1 MNYRRRPGRRRRN
14 PNPAPRRLERRRTL
28 FIEPLE
34 VRALLSGVSLT
45 GVPNWV
51 EQGPG
56 PEINSGSTVTFPQKN
71 EVGGA
76 VQSIA
81 VGANKL
87 VIGTVNGG
95 VWSTSDSPLLIGGGN
110 PSWTPLT
117 DKLPSLAIGAV
128 AFDSTDAFGNTFY
141 AGTGQFSNGFDSGGS
156 AIGLYRTTDGGNNW
170 TVLDGSSTTGS
181 KLDGHR
187 IKALIAD
194 GQTILAGAIDGDGIS
209 GSRDYVTN
217 GGGLYRSADGGAT
230 FFKIVGAG
238 ANDLPAGAVTSLVLD
253 PNNAQTVYAAVSG
266 QGVFRSNNLGAAG
279 SWTSVNTGL
288 TTVGATTTDI
298 ELTDQTIA
306 GGTTLFAGVEN
317 DATNK
322 IEVFTSTNSGNA
334 WTQLAAVPAS
344 FPQPG
349 LGAFAEKLNI
359 VADPTNAGVVYIDG
373 MGGTGIFRYNPAGAG
388 SWVRIDGAGNT
399 AGGTAPHPDSRD
411 MAFLSGVLVEA
422 DDGGIV
428 DMANPTN
435 ATASDWISL
444 NNNLRT
450 FEFYSVAY
458 DSTNHVIIGG
468 VQDNGSPSQAARNTV
483 ANWTDLSGGDGQFQ
497 AVDTTSLGG
506 GNVYRY
512 SMSDD
517 FAFLNR
523 TRFDNT
529 NTQVG
534 ASARVGFRSSIGAAN
549 LTGLNAADQA
559 FAASGA
565 FSQVPFALNSQDPT
579 RMLIGFNGVYED
591 AGASVAAGGAAG
603 DVISDITSNL
613 AGLSGKVSAV
623 AYGGQRAGTGFTNVA
638 LVGSTSGQLYFR
650 GETGSTF
657 TRVDGAGAG
666 QLGGSGKLWS
676 VALDPNDWRH
686 VFVVKGNQLFET
698 KDITNLASKPFQVIG
713 GGAGDNLLN
722 VTSQLRS
729 VIAVDVG
736 AQTVP
741 LVTGQ
746 GGLFRSLAP
755 GQWTQYGER
764 LPDVVG
770 RSVVYNSTDNVV
782 VLGTFGRGVWT
793 IPNATSSLMTQGVL
807 TITGDQDFAGENDT
821 FRMVRDVNNPAFVHV
836 FVNGVEDASSPF
848 QLATIHQINVN
859 GLDGNDTLV
868 IDDSNGL
875 INVPG
880 GIHYDGGTGRNTL
893 QIVQT
898 GGATETSDVYSVG
911 PNNGEGSDVI
921 VGATGTQT
929 IQFQNLAPVLDTVPA
944 TTATVNGTPAD
955 NAINYTTGSIVANG
969 LITIDN
975 QESYEF
981 SNKTNLVVNGG
992 AGSDTIN
999 LNNQAAAP
1007 TGLTSITANGG
1018 DPTASDTLI
1027 VNGIA
1032 GVADDLQATPTGT
1045 GAGTVSDT
1053 PAPTFVPLT
1062 FSGIEHLTV
1071 VGQLADAD
1079 GLDISS
1085 TAGND
1090 AYTYVPGAT
1099 GDSGLVT
1106 GTANGL
1112 SFDITPVAFSG
1123 FRSFVTPLAFNSGG
1137 TDSLTLDGTV
1147 GNDVV
1152 SFANQAF
1159 PLGGT
1164 SPAATVNGST
1174 PLFYSSGL
1182 VHVVLNGLTG
1192 NETFNL
1198 TGDGSAATVL
1208 LSSTGA
1214 TITGGGLAPG
1224 AAPLTITGA
1233 GVVNFNNGAGAI
1245 TVGGTANAD
1254 SVDVTPTGASSA
1266 AIQVSASSPVLNATT
1281 TGTLMIGE
1289 ATPDNDTVTI
1299 HASGSADSID
1309 VDRGASLTT
1318 QTVQVKTFLGGPLAL
1333 KMLTLTGPD
1342 FASLVID
1349 TGLGNDTVNVTNTV
1363 ENLLGTVLSV
1373 VGASSHDVLNVTNTK
1388 IGPTSIAPGASD
1400 DSGQITSGDGAINF
1414 AGARVLFLSDSN
1426 NDPLTVF
1433 GTSGD
1438 DTVTAAKGAI
1448 FDTASV
1454 NARARVQFA
1463 GFGTLTL
1470 DGNTGNDSYNVSPL
1484 TLTGVTGINVG
1495 SSSAGGSDTLTV
1507 NGSTAGE
1514 TIRYN
1519 QSAAQI
1525 TVAASAPITTTN
1537 ISSVAI
1543 NGQGGGDT
1551 LAVTTPASSTT
1562 TLMAGTAIDSGL
1574 LQVGSLAPLT
1584 FSGLGA
1590 LGTLS
1595 ISDAGGTLIYNG
1607 TANNDSFNVSG
1618 AAGSSGNITAS
1629 GRIAVSTS
1637 GVTGL
1642 TLNGGDGDDTFN
1654 ITGSAAT
1661 PLPYTAINLDGG
1673 NPSAS
1678 DIVTLTGATGP
1689 VAVNLGDSSA
1699 NPPTNTTVT
1708 GYGPTVTLS
1717 GVEVV
1722 NLDTGANTLTVN
1734 GTTGND
1740 TLAATPTGANSVS
1753 FQSYSGGTAQNG
1765 QGGTLSSLTPITP
1778 AFNATNVS
1786 GVAGGF
1792 AIDANGGSDTLFVEG
1807 SQNADSIDVNDAVSG
1822 ANAARVAGMLAVNYN
1837 AALPQVEI
1845 DGLAG
1850 SDTINVAPST
1860 TTSFLVDGGDP
1871 IGVQPGDTI
1880 NLLHPPGSYQ
1890 IFAGPTKDSGGLKTP
1905 SMQAV
1910 SWAHIETIVNTGG
1923 GAPIITGTNDN
1934 DEITVIA
1941 RDNSYN
1947 PANPGTPNP
1956 LLDGVQDFTVSVND
1970 SADMLFVNTP
1980 DLLIDGLSG
1989 NDDIVVREPAPNQAA
2004 WNVQVFVAGGAA
2016 ASGNNRLGDNIELET
2031 PGTQSVTYNPN
2042 NPLSAVPAVPG
2053 ITLSVPGAG
2062 GGQFSDAANT
2072 STITAMQFLVPGFFQ
2087 SSPGGAEDFVYAGE
2101 GGDDSLTYNTPANAG
2116 NNLVYTPGATPDAGA
2131 ITGSQS
2137 GGAALTPL
2145 SFSGLGTTGS
2155 LAFTTSNAG
2164 RTDHLNVEGVPTSA
2178 GESFSVAAAGG
2189 GTVQLSQLPPA
2200 SGVITLPITT
2210 ASVSDLELDGLGGND
2225 QFSLA
2230 GTLPYTNL
2238 IVDDGA
2244 VVNLSGAAGPVTV
2257 NLGDSAAAPP
2267 TDTTITGYGGMVTL
2281 TGVEVANLDAGGNGL
2296 TVNGT
2301 AASDQLSY
2309 TPTGAAAGAVTNA
2322 GLNTTFNFTNA
2333 AGTFTLDPAGG
2344 NDTVTVNGTSA
2355 SDTINVVRGAATTVQ
2370 VNALKTV
2377 SLATANT
2384 EALVVATGSGADRV
2398 NVSGTAGP
2406 ASLTVNGGAAPAVDT
2421 LIVTNSTAGTTTV
2434 VPGATPDAGTVQTP
2448 DGNVGFTGMTLV
2460 TLAGAAAS
2468 DTLVAKGTNSADNLA
2483 LQFLGGANRIWV
2495 NSQAV
2500 VSFSSFGAVT
2510 LQGLFGDDKFS
2521 VTPVGLVGVT
2531 AINVAGG
2538 DPTASDSLLVTG
2550 TTGADAIVF
2559 APTAAD
2565 AATVTVNAA
2574 APIAFSTTEA
2584 LTINGL
2590 GGGDT
2595 LAVTTP
2601 AGPDTITY
2609 SPGATVDSASV
2620 QVGSLVPLNFN
2631 NLGAGSVRLADT
2643 GGAAD
2648 SLVYNGTAASDTF
2661 NVVGAAG
2668 GTITL
2673 NSQLPVQTPG
2683 IANLTLNGLAGDD
2696 TFNLTGAL
2704 PYTAT
2709 TLDGGD
2715 PSGSDIAN
2723 LTGAAGPVTV
2733 NLGDSAAAPPT
2744 DTTITGYGGM
2754 VTLTGVEVANLDA
2767 GGNGLTVNGTAASD
2781 QLSYTPTGAAAGAV
2795 TNAGLNTT
2803 FNFTNAAGTFTLDP
2817 AGGNDT
2823 VTVNGTSASD
2833 TINVVRGAATTVQ
2846 VNALKTV
2853 SLATANTEALV
2864 VATGSGT
2871 DRVNVSGTAGPAS
2884 LTVNGGAVPAADT
2897 LTVTNSTAGT
2907 TTVVPGATPD
2917 AGTVQTPDGNV
2928 GFTGMT
2934 LVTLAGAAAS
2944 DTLVAKGTNSA
2955 DNMALQFL
2963 GGANRIWV
2971 NSQAVVSFSSFGA
2984 VTLQGLFGD
2993 DKFSVIPVGL
3003 VGVTAINVAG
3013 GDPTA
3018 SDSLLVTGTTGA
3030 DAIVFAPTAA
3040 DAGTVTVNAAAP
3052 IAFSTTES
3060 VTINGLGG
3068 GDTLAVTTPAG
3079 LDTITYS
3086 PGATVDSA
3094 SVQVGSLV
3102 PLSFNNLG
3110 AGSVRLA
3117 DTGGAADSLVYN
3129 GTAASDTF
3137 NVVGAAGG
3145 TITLNSQL
3153 PVQTPGIANLTLNG
3167 LAGDDTFN
3175 LTGALPYVATRLDGG
3190 DPSGSDIANLTG
3202 AVANVAVNLG
3212 DSAASPPTN
3221 TTITGYGGIV
3231 TLAGVEVANLNAGGN
3246 GLTAIGTARNDTITY
3261 TPTGAAAGTFTS
3273 AGLNTTFN
3281 FSAAT
3286 GAFTLF
3292 GGAGS
3297 ANQVKVNGTEGRD
3310 LFSIDAGTGT
3320 VSVTDASGTLLKPV
3334 VLGIDVQILSAFG
3347 LGGQNTFQVT
3357 PAAGLQFAP
3366 KNLDNLL
3373 INVDGGSAGQ
3383 NNALVIQAAGGGSL
3397 AADQFV
3403 VDNRDVIGS
3412 SGTIRTFTAAVQWPD
3427 INYTNVK
3434 VVSPNMASP
3443 GNLLVLGPDGYEPNE
3458 SQPGAAILGSAATVQ
3473 VSHASIFPDAAEF
3486 PGVPA
3491 DNDFYSVLAQQTG
3504 TLDLVATFRLFAP
3517 TLLPGGGNLNLQA
3530 LDAAGNIIAT
3540 ASGGAAS
3547 FGAVGATANARIR
3560 IPVVAGQTYVL
3571 HVFGANANGTPNG
3584 AVVNGYDLSIVDTPT
3599 IVPFNIELSRSVAAG
3614 VAGAPDAGDLPTTA
3628 PGDDTGRSQLDD
3640 VTNNNKPR
3648 IYLRLADG
3656 VFLNDLPGNGTTDAP
3671 PVGVI
3676 PIPFSPNAATPGFRV
3691 AIFDGDNTQTPVG
3704 FASQVA
3710 GFPGLYSFD
3719 FPAALADGVHH
3730 LTAEVQMVD
3739 PAAPNETGFGGA
3751 SLSLNLTIDTAVPP
3765 IAFGTGVAGSNSGLD
3780 GASDSGIGGQPAT
3793 IVDRI
3798 TNVSTPTFYGV
3809 AEANAIVRLYDD
3821 MNNNGMVDA
3830 GDVYLGQTTA
3840 SPLDGTNQ
3848 FPGGQWRLTSNVD
3861 LNNPKLGFALDGVRH
3876 LLASAED
3883 LAGNLSPVQSLT
3895 IFVDTQGPKVKNVG
3909 IAGSPAFNLF
3919 LNKPSAPSP
3928 TPLVNALDVTFSD
3941 QPVRVGPDFVYPA
3954 VNPILAGTIGN
3965 YVLLGEH
3972 TGPVAI
3978 TSVTFADST
3987 ASGTPGMSVATL
3999 HFAAPLADD
4008 RYTLSISDH
4017 ISDNAGNPLDGEF
4030 NGATFPSGNGTSGG
4044 TLVGSFTIDSRPEIG
4059 VYSAGTVGLDIN
4071 GNGAFDPQNA
4081 NAQNRDA
4088 VITLGYPSDRLFSG
4102 KFADAGGVVN
4112 GFDKLAAYGFVNGQ
4126 WRWLY
4131 DQGGLGNNEIQ
4142 VPQAIGL
4149 DGLPVAGNWT
4159 NTKGGADHVGVFTG
4173 DTWWLDVLGQ
4183 GSVTPADLATP
4194 ATAVSPAGKLASDMV
4209 GLPIVG
4215 DFDGDGKVDL
4225 GAYQNGVFEFDL
4237 SSLEVNGVVT
4247 GQWNAKINVQP
4258 LLPNNIGFAGVLARP
4273 VAADMNA
4280 DGTTDLGLYWPG
4292 RTDSNPGTAQWYFL
4306 VSDPAAATA
4315 AAKFASLNQ
4324 TFQDETLG
4332 GRDIYYQFGDQFA
4345 LPLVGNFD
4353 PPSSGAAVP
4362 NFSSTAAAADWISRL
4377 YVQILGREPSTGDLA
4392 NWISQINQGA
4402 TADQVAQSF
4411 VDSAEHRGQV
4421 IDQLYQQYL
4430 GRHADSD
4437 GVAFWTSVWN
4447 AAGGPELVQAGIIGS
4462 PEYYATA
4469 GKLNPSLSAD
4479 AAWVTALYRNI
4490 LGRDVDQQGLSYW
4503 VDYIQSHSKQSV
4515 VLGFV
4520 TSDEYRLQLIDGWF
4534 ETYLGRALDASGAAY
4549 WLHQMQQGL
4558 GQDQIVIG
4566 ILSSDE
4572 YRNRA

>member
-2384 EALVVATGSGADRV
+2384 EALVVATGSG
-2398 NVSGTAGP
+2398 
-2406 ASLTVNGGAAPAVDT
+2406 
-2421 LIVTNSTAGTTTV
+2421 
-2434 VPGATPDAGTVQTP
+2434 
-2448 DGNVGFTGMTLV
+2448 
-2460 TLAGAAAS
+2460 
-2468 DTLVAKGTNSADNLA
+2468 
-2483 LQFLGGANRIWV
+2483 
-2495 NSQAV
+2495 
-2500 VSFSSFGAVT
+2500 
-2510 LQGLFGDDKFS
+2510 
-2521 VTPVGLVGVT
+2521 
-2531 AINVAGG
+2531 
-2538 DPTASDSLLVTG
+2538 
-2550 TTGADAIVF
+2550 
-2559 APTAAD
+2559 
-2565 AATVTVNAA
+2565 
-2574 APIAFSTTEA
+2574 
-2584 LTINGL
+2584 
-2590 GGGDT
+2590 
-2595 LAVTTP
+2595 
-2601 AGPDTITY
+2601 
-2609 SPGATVDSASV
+2609 
-2620 QVGSLVPLNFN
+2620 
-2631 NLGAGSVRLADT
+2631 
-2643 GGAAD
+2643 
-2648 SLVYNGTAASDTF
+2648 
-2661 NVVGAAG
+2661 
-2668 GTITL
+2668 
-2673 NSQLPVQTPG
+2673 
-2683 IANLTLNGLAGDD
+2683 
-2696 TFNLTGAL
+2696 
-2704 PYTAT
+2704 
-2709 TLDGGD
+2709 
-2715 PSGSDIAN
+2715 
-2723 LTGAAGPVTV
+2723 
-2733 NLGDSAAAPPT
+2733 
-2744 DTTITGYGGM
+2744 
-2754 VTLTGVEVANLDA
+2754 
-2767 GGNGLTVNGTAASD
+2767 
-2781 QLSYTPTGAAAGAV
+2781 
-2795 TNAGLNTT
+2795 
-2803 FNFTNAAGTFTLDP
+2803 
-2817 AGGNDT
+2817 
-2823 VTVNGTSASD
+2823 
-2833 TINVVRGAATTVQ
+2833 
-2846 VNALKTV
+2846 
-2853 SLATANTEALV
+2853 
-2864 VATGSGT
+2864 T